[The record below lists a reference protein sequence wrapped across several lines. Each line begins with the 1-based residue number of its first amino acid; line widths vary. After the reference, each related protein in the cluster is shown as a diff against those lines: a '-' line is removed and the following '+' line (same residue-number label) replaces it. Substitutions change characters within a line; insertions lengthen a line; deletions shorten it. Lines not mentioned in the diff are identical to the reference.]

1 MTAEPVTAPVTPTT
15 STAPTSA
22 AGPTRKMGPTLR
34 LERKFWEAGDKVVV
48 GIDEVGRGAWAGP
61 VTVCA
66 VVPAPEHVRGVRDS
80 KQLLRP
86 EREKAARA
94 VRRWARGIGVGH
106 ASYEECDE
114 LGMTEAL
121 RVAAMRALAELDV
134 QGFVPDRIVL
144 DGNHDYLRM
153 PGKVT
158 TVIKGDAKCLAVA
171 AASCVAKVTRDGMM
185 RDEAEHYPPYDFE
198 SNVGY
203 PAPAHKLALAGYG
216 PSAIHRRSWIF
227 MESLCWRG
235 VPPAPGRLFI

>member
-1 MTAEPVTAPVTPTT
+1 MTAT
-15 STAPTSA
+15 SLP
-22 AGPTRKMGPTLR
+22 PTRKMGPTLR
-34 LERKFWEAGDKVVV
+34 LERKFWEAGDQVVV

-61 VTVCA
+61 VTVAA

-80 KQLLRP
+80 KQLTRA
-86 EREKAARA
+86 ERDKAARA
-94 VRRWARGIGVGH
+94 VRRWAHGVGVGH
-106 ASYEECDE
+106 SSYQECDDW
-114 LGMTEAL
+114 GMTEAL
-121 RVAAMRALAELDV
+121 RVAAMRALAELDD

-153 PGKVT
+153 PSKVT
-158 TVIKGDAKCLAVA
+158 TVIKGDTKCLAVA
-171 AASCVAKVTRDGMM
+171 AASCVAKVTRDRMM
-185 RDEAEHYPPYDFE
+185 IEEAEHYPMYDFE

-235 VPPAPGRLFI
+235 RSACTGRLFI